1 MQDAGQSEEY
11 LPEAEE
17 GQEGSQAGDEEECLE
32 TFMAAW
38 QAKKRTAQHRLQ
50 RGFSGPKVAMKSSEA
65 GATPK
70 SDASH
75 STKELDARKATS
87 RCADCKQMGH
97 WKGDPECPR
106 VQQGKTRKFE
116 KPKALIASNKV
127 HWFGVVSPVLEEAA
141 TIVSVAKCKGTRWG
155 TMKEEVRIQ
164 FLTHRMVEYCKERL
178 GSKSDI
184 FFGSKY
190 NGGYVQEYDTQ
201 IWRR

>member
-1 MQDAGQSEEY
+1 MV
-11 LPEAEE
+11 
-17 GQEGSQAGDEEECLE
+17 
-32 TFMAAW
+32 AW

-70 SDASH
+70 SDKGDASH
-75 STKELDARKATS
+75 ITKELDARKATS
-87 RCADCKQMGH
+87 RCADCTQMGH
-97 WKGDPECPR
+97 WKGDPEYPR
-106 VQQGKTRKFE
+106 VQQGKARKFE
-116 KPKALIASNKV
+116 KPKAPVVSNKV
-127 HWFGVVSPVLEEAA
+127 HWIGVVSPVPEEAA
-141 TIVSVAKCKGTRWG
+141 TIVSVAKCKGTCWG
-155 TMKEEVRIQ
+155 TRKEEVHIQ
-164 FLTHRMVEYCKERL
+164 FLTQRMVEYCKERL